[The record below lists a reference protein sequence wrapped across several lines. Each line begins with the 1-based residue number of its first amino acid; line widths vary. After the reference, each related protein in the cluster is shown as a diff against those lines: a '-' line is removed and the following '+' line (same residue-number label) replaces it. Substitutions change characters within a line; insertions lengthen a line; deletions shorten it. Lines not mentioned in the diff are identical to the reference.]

1 MGCKIHVYTASPHTT
16 PESRRDDGYII
27 PDTGDPDGTLPEA
40 WYSGASKID
49 LHTFLSSGLDLLVL
63 CVPLTP
69 ATRGLLGAEEFD
81 VLHKASLDKLKS
93 SGISQVDEDDKLP
106 EGEGCIVSNISRGAV
121 IDQPALIRALKN
133 HKLQGAALDVTNP
146 EPLPAESELWD
157 LGNVIVTPHVSGAFA
172 NYLDRAFDV
181 VTENLRRKEQG
192 KEFVNLVKRERGY

>member
-27 PDTGDPDGTLPEA
+27 PNTGDPDGTLPQA
-40 WYSGASKID
+40 WYSGATKPD

-69 ATRGLLGAEEFD
+69 ATRGFLSTEEFD
-81 VLHKASLDKLKS
+81 VLHNASLSKMKS
-93 SGISQVDEDDKLP
+93 KGMRQADEDGKLP

-121 IDQPALIRALKN
+121 IDQSALIAALKD
-133 HKLQGAALDVTNP
+133 HKLQGATLDVTNP
-146 EPLPAESELWD
+146 EPLPTDSELWD
-157 LGNVIVTPHVSGAFA
+157 LENVIITPHVSGAFA

-192 KEFVNLVKRERGY
+192 KELVNLVKRERGY